1 MWWPHFSLQPS
12 LMRAGRILSLGPFK
26 EEGSHFEQE
35 FARRFMAQDFQTAFF
50 DMTVCQHIGR
60 LIAERG
66 SGKLNAYELNGVQQF

>member
-1 MWWPHFSLQPS
+1 MRAARIPS
-12 LMRAGRILSLGPFK
+12 LGRLN
-26 EEGSHFEQE
+26 EEGSHFEQD
-35 FARRFMAQDFQTAFF
+35 FARRFMAEGFRTAFF